1 MKREHV
7 KLPLTNSWVFH
18 WILSLISTITESK
31 TTFLRQS
38 RWKYRILHFR
48 SSPPEVFLGNVVLKI
63 YSKFTGEHQCR
74 SVICN
79 FIKTTLRYE
88 CSPVNLAYFFRN
100 TFSEDHL
107 WNFVY
112 FTNNFKLLMKES
124 LPNVPDNPFLTEA
137 IKSFSLGLF
146 E

>member
-1 MKREHV
+1 MKREQV

-18 WILSLISTITESK
+18 WILSLISTITENK

-88 CSPVNLAYFFRN
+88 CSPVNLAYFFGTPFPKN
-100 TFSEDHL
+100 TFGILFTSPTTL
-107 WNFVY
+107 SYWWKKVY
-112 FTNNFKLLMKES
+112 LM
-124 LPNVPDNPFLTEA
+124 FLT
-137 IKSFSLGLF
+137 ILF
-146 E
+146 